1 MGPSVIT
8 ACAILL
14 CLVGG
19 TSIYL
24 ASQQQQWRAK
34 PLPRLARWLGWLLVA
49 LGMAAWIAADGAGV
63 GITAALSTLML
74 AWVVLP
80 YLSWWRRTA
89 RKASA

>member
-1 MGPSVIT
+1 MIT
-8 ACAILL
+8 ACALLL
-14 CLVGG
+14 CLVGS

-24 ASQQQQWRAK
+24 ASAQQQWRAK
-34 PLPRLARWLGWLLVA
+34 SLPRIARWVGWLWVA
-49 LGMAAWIAADGAGV
+49 LGMAAWIVVDGIGV

-80 YLSWWRRTA
+80 YLSWWRRSV

>member
-1 MGPSVIT
+1 
-8 ACAILL
+8 
-14 CLVGG
+14 
-19 TSIYL
+19 
-24 ASQQQQWRAK
+24 
-34 PLPRLARWLGWLLVA
+34 
-49 LGMAAWIAADGAGV
+49 MAAWITADGVGV